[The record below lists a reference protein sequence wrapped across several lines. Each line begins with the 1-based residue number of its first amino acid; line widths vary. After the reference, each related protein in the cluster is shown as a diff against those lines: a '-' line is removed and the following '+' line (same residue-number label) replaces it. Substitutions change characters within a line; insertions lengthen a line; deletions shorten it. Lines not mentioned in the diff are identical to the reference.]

1 MVEYPAPT
9 DDPAGRD
16 VRCVAES
23 QDWTGARAISFQIK
37 PAHPLRFSLS
47 FLDRN
52 RVAYTA
58 WTDLKGGVAWLSC

>member
-1 MVEYPAPT
+1 MVDNPVPT

-16 VRCVAES
+16 VRCVAQS

-47 FLDRN
+47 FSWIGIVSHTPRG
-52 RVAYTA
+52 RT
-58 WTDLKGGVAWLSC
+58 